1 MGDLLL
7 MSRSPAVGDSGSSHE
22 QALSSPDSSDCF
34 DVSIP
39 APAAGVA
46 DVAATVTATGVP
58 SNTRRYRAAVDVVA
72 PLPIE
77 AGILG
82 AKTHLVRDAVA
93 AGRYFDFARLHHQL

>member
-46 DVAATVTATGVP
+46 DVAATVTATGD
-58 SNTRRYRAAVDVVA
+58 SRAGRRGEVKLGCTSPNFQRA
-72 PLPIE
+72 
-77 AGILG
+77 
-82 AKTHLVRDAVA
+82 HHHA
-93 AGRYFDFARLHHQL
+93 AGSKAG